1 MQTVR
6 GVEVTGLP
14 PGLNV
19 GLDFLSSGSPA
30 VAAPEFYRSG
40 AAYSSITLRL
50 VSFSDLMA
58 RPDHEGQLLTLV

>member
-40 AAYSSITLRL
+40 AAYSSITLRRYRFFRL
-50 VSFSDLMA
+50 LEC
-58 RPDHEGQLLTLV
+58 PDHEGQLLTLV